1 MATVKDVLREAA
13 AREPRSLPEATQLT
27 DIRVWQDAEGWHAQ
41 RGLGSHAVPVGDGP
55 FASEAEAVAHGITA
69 IYDARHTLA
78 LNLEL
83 DLRRDLKGA
92 PEPVVYYGKNNKK

>member
-1 MATVKDVLREAA
+1 MATVKDVLKEAA
-13 AREPRSLPEATQLT
+13 AREARSLPEATQLM
-27 DIRVWQDAEGWHAQ
+27 DLRVWEDGEGWHAQ

-55 FASEAEAVAHGITA
+55 FSSEAEAVAHGITA
-69 IYDARHTLA
+69 IYDARHALA

-92 PEPVVYYGKNNKK
+92 AEPVVHYGTDAKK

>member
-13 AREPRSLPEATQLT
+13 AREARSLPEATQLM
-27 DIRVWQDAEGWHAQ
+27 DIRVWEDGEGWHAE
-41 RGLGSHAVPVGDGP
+41 RGLAPLNVPVGDGP
-55 FASEAEAVAHGITA
+55 FSSEAEAVAHGITA

-78 LNLEL
+78 LNLEM

-92 PEPVVYYGKNNKK
+92 AEPVVHYGKDEKK

>member
-1 MATVKDVLREAA
+1 MASVKDILKEAKSREN
-13 AREPRSLPEATQLT
+13 RTLPPASQLT
-27 DIRVWQDAEGWHAQ
+27 DIRVWQDGGDWYAETGT
-41 RGLGSHAVPVGDGP
+41 RPDNIPVEGAP

-92 PEPVVYYGKNNKK
+92 PEPTVHYGPK